1 MEYWKNI
8 FRHIRVTQMIFTHLP
23 EFVLPNDIHR
33 ANDHRAI
40 LSKTRFIQLGLNDVQ
55 HSNTPA
61 LQHSG
66 TVLSAEPD
74 IYGLARRTR
83 FSILEQKETLS

>member
-40 LSKTRFIQLGLNDVQ
+40 LSKTLFIQLGLNDVQ
-55 HSNTPA
+55 HSNTPI
-61 LQHSG
+61 LQHSN
-66 TVLSAEPD
+66 TPAQCYRQSQISMV
-74 IYGLARRTR
+74 
-83 FSILEQKETLS
+83 